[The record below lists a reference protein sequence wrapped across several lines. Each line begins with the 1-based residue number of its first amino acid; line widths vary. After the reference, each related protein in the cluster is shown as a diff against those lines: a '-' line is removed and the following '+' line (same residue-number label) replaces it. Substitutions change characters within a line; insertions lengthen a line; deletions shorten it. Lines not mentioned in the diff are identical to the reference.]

1 MRLNFELLPICVGIV
16 GSRDFP
22 RLDAVQ
28 AFVGRLKRPCTEVV
42 SGGARGVDRAAVDAA
57 KRLDLPWKEYL
68 PDDALPSPA
77 KFFAR
82 NTQIVEHVKRRGGI
96 VVAFSTYPPI
106 SSGTKDSLNKCQK
119 RGVPSI
125 VFPWTAQGA
134 WEQPLLS
141 SLFELDARWKG
152 VWG

>member
-1 MRLNFELLPICVGIV
+1 MGLNFELLPICVGIV

-57 KRLDLPWKEYL
+57 KRLDLPWREYL

-77 KFFAR
+77 RFFAR
-82 NTQIVEHVKRRGGI
+82 NTQIVEHVRKHDGLL
-96 VVAFSTYPPI
+96 VAFIHHPPT
-106 SSGTKDSLNKCQK
+106 SGGT
-119 RGVPSI
+119 
-125 VFPWTAQGA
+125 
-134 WEQPLLS
+134 
-141 SLFELDARWKG
+141 
-152 VWG
+152 